1 MTSVTPAG
9 AGSGFVETSEHRR
22 FADFCDA
29 CRRYRYIGLCYGV
42 PGVGKT
48 VSARTYAD
56 WTLVEPL
63 VFPNAAYV
71 DTAPATAEHWRTLF
85 YTPPVVNSPARI
97 ASELERLGNVL
108 NWLLNVAQTEPGRT
122 PASTPRDQIELVVI
136 DEADRLKMASLEQVR
151 DLYDQH
157 PWGLVLLGMPGI
169 ERRLARYPQLY
180 SRVGFVHHFRTL
192 GSDEVRGI
200 IADHTDRLGASFAGD
215 AFANAAGVAAI
226 IRASNGN
233 FRLLQRLFQ
242 QIERVLE
249 LNDLVSITPEVVA
262 AARESLVIG
271 AD

>member
-1 MTSVTPAG
+1 MTSVATHRVR
-9 AGSGFVETSEHRR
+9 SGFIETSEYRR

-48 VSARTYAD
+48 LSARTYTD
-56 WTLVEPL
+56 WKRVEPL
-63 VFPNAAYV
+63 VFPTAAYI
-71 DTAPATAEHWRTLF
+71 DTVPRSAANWRTLF

-97 ASELERLGNVL
+97 ASELDRLRNVL

-122 PASTPRDQIELVVI
+122 PAATPKDQVELVVI

-151 DLYDQH
+151 DLYDQNL
-157 PWGLVLLGMPGI
+157 WGLVLLGMPGI

-180 SRVGFVHHFRTL
+180 SRVGFVHQFRTL
-192 GSDEVRGI
+192 GSDEVRAI
-200 IADHTDRLGASFAGD
+200 ITGHSDELGVRLAGD
-215 AFANAAGVAAI
+215 AFANAAGMAAI
-226 IRASNGN
+226 IRATTGN

-249 LNDLVSITPEVVA
+249 LNAMTSVTPEVVA

-271 AD
+271 AN